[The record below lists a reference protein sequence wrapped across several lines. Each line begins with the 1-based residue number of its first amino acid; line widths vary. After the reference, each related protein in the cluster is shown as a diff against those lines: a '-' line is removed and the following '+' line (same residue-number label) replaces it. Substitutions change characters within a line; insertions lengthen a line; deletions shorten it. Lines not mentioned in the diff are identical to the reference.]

1 VTTEDWTAAA
11 ADTGVDRRVAI
22 CAMNIIMMSAPIAAP
37 RVRVT
42 TYLRN

>member
-1 VTTEDWTAAA
+1 VATEDWTADA
-11 ADTGVDRRVAI
+11 ADTGVDRRVAM